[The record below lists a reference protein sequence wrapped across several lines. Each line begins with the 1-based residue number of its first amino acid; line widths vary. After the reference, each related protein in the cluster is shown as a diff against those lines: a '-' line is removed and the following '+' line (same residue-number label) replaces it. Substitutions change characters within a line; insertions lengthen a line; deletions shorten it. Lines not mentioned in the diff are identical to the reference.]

1 MSDLGQQFP
10 RFFMTAPARCP
21 YLPGKQ
27 ERKVFTELTGDDA
40 PTYLEALGQ
49 AGFRRSQNVAYRPS
63 CSGCTACVSVRVVA
77 RDYEPTDSNRRLI
90 KRNQDIHVYEC
101 EPWTTDEHYAL
112 LRRYL
117 ETRHP
122 SGGMVAMDQFDF
134 ADMVERTPVST
145 VIYEYREPA
154 TNDDRLGALL
164 GVALTD
170 VLSDGLSMVYSFYD
184 PASTRK
190 GLGTYIILDHILRAR
205 NQHRSYVYLGYWVKG
220 STKMDYKAR
229 FQPLE
234 RLTPAGWVAMD
245 PPADLG

>member
-1 MSDLGQQFP
+1 MSDLSQQFP

-21 YLPGKQ
+21 YLPGRQ

-63 CSGCTACVSVRVVA
+63 CSGCTACISVRVVA
-77 RDYEPTDSNRRLI
+77 RDYVPTDSHRRLI

-101 EPWTTDEHYAL
+101 EPWTTDEQYTL

-117 ETRHP
+117 DARHP
-122 SGGMVAMDQFDF
+122 SGGMAMMDQFDF
-134 ADMVERTPVST
+134 SDMVERSPVT
-145 VIYEYREPA
+145 TTLYEYREPSE
-154 TNDDRLGALL
+154 DDMPLGALL

-170 VLSDGLSMVYSFYD
+170 HLSDGLSMVYSFYD
-184 PASTRK
+184 PASLRK
-190 GLGTYIILDHILRAR
+190 GLGTYIILDHLLRAR
-205 NQHRSYVYLGYWVKG
+205 NQQRSHVYLGYWVKG
-220 STKMDYKAR
+220 SAKMDYKAR

-234 RLTPAGWVAMD
+234 RLTPAGWIPMAS
-245 PPADLG
+245 PA

>member
-21 YLPGKQ
+21 YLPGRQ
-27 ERKVFTELTGDDA
+27 ERKVFTELTGDNA
-40 PTYLEALGQ
+40 AAYLEALGQ

-63 CSGCTACVSVRVVA
+63 CSGCNACVSVRVVA
-77 RDYEPTDSNRRLI
+77 RDYAPTESHRRLI

-101 EPWTTDEHYAL
+101 EPWTTDEQYTL

-117 ETRHP
+117 DERHP
-122 SGGMVAMDQFDF
+122 SGGMATMDQFDF
-134 ADMVERTPVST
+134 ADMVERSPVST

-154 TNDDRLGALL
+154 DSDDALGALL

-184 PASTRK
+184 PQSPRK
-190 GLGTYIILDHILRAR
+190 GLGTYIILDHVLRAR
-205 NQHRSYVYLGYWVKG
+205 NQSRAHVYLGYWVKG
-220 STKMDYKAR
+220 SPKMNYKAR
-229 FQPLE
+229 FQPLQ
-234 RLTPAGWVAMD
+234 RLTPAGWVHMD
-245 PPADLG
+245 PED